1 MGTRAVSK
9 PAPKDSAVRIRTRAR
24 PADLRALR
32 RLVAS
37 TGVFYPEERAI
48 ALELLQE
55 RLRRGAK
62 SGYEFIFAERRG
74 ELVGYCA
81 WGAVPLTKDSFD
93 LYWIAVAPSAQ
104 GLGIGRRLMA
114 LAERAVARRG
124 GGRLYVETSS
134 RAAYARTRGFYLAA
148 GYLRVARLADF
159 YAPRDHK
166 IVFCKTV
173 ARRERAAAPPR
184 RSNRRAYSSRESR

>member
-1 MGTRAVSK
+1 MSARSGK
-9 PAPKDSAVRIRTRAR
+9 PPVVRTRTRAR
-24 PADLRALR
+24 PADLPALR

-37 TGVFYPEERAI
+37 TGVFYTEERAI

-55 RLRRGAK
+55 RLRRGRK
-62 SGYEFIFAERRG
+62 SGYEFVFAELRG

-81 WGAVPLTKDSFD
+81 WGAVPLTKGSFD

-104 GLGIGRRLMA
+104 GLGIGRRLME

-124 GGRLYVETSS
+124 GGRLYIETSS
-134 RAAYARTRGFYLAA
+134 RAAYARTRRFYRAA
-148 GYLRVARLADF
+148 GYGRAARLTDF
-159 YAPRDHK
+159 YARGDHK

-173 ARRERAAAPPR
+173 AGLARA
-184 RSNRRAYSSRESR
+184 